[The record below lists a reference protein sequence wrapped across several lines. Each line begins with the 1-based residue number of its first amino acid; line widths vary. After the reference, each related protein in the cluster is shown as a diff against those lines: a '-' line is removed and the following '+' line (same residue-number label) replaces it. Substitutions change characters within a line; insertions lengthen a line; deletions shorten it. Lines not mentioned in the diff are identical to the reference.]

1 MRRRRGTDADRSR
14 VALLVALGVDNLGT
28 GMFLPL
34 GLVFATRVVG
44 LGVDTAGMVVAAAGL
59 LGFAVPPVAGRLSH
73 RFGPRRVVVLSQLVQ
88 AAGAVG
94 YLLAGGAVAVFVAAG
109 LLAVGTQLFYCAV
122 FVMVADVSTDTA
134 KERPFARVAMVRSA
148 AFGLGNLTAAVALAA
163 GGTRSLPWLVAATT

>member
-1 MRRRRGTDADRSR
+1 
-14 VALLVALGVDNLGT
+14 VLLVALGVDNLGT
-28 GMFLPL
+28 GLFLPL

-44 LGVDTAGMVVAAAGL
+44 LRLDIAGTAVAAAAL

-88 AAGAVG
+88 AAGAAA
-94 YLLAGGAVAVFVAAG
+94 YLLAGGAVAVFVAAA

-148 AFGLGNLTAAVALAA
+148 AFGLGNLT
-163 GGTRSLPWLVAATT
+163 RP